1 MVTIVNPWS
10 YQDQYGYVQGVLVD
24 ARAETLYCAGQTSV
38 DADGA
43 PIHAGDMESQVARAF
58 DNLET
63 VLAAAG
69 GRLSDVVRLNYYV
82 TDLDAFLAANA
93 YLVPRLDAA
102 GCRATSTL
110 LGVAK
115 LFHPDI
121 VFEVEATAVI
131 DRTAAVA

>member
-1 MVTIVNPWS
+1 MRKIVNPWS
-10 YQDQYGYVQGVLVD
+10 YQDRFGYVQGIVAD

-43 PIHAGDMESQVARAF
+43 PLHKGDMEKQVAQAI

-63 VLAAAG
+63 VLTAAG
-69 GRLSDVVRLNYYV
+69 GTLSDVVRLNYYV

-93 YLVPRLDAA
+93 YLVPRLEKAD
-102 GCRATSTL
+102 CRATSTL
-110 LGVAK
+110 LGVAR

-121 VFEVEATAVI
+121 LFEVEATAVLA
-131 DRTAAVA
+131 RKAVA